1 MEQDDAP
8 SMREEIIGMVIDALR
23 KQGYPTLTR
32 ETVATDDAHRAAF
45 IEMLGDCRP
54 LPVVSQLIE
63 DARHRT
69 I

>member
-8 SMREEIIGMVIDALR
+8 SMREEIIAMVIAALR

-32 ETVATDDAHRAAF
+32 ETVATDDTHRAAF

-54 LPVVSQLIE
+54 LPVVTQLIE
-63 DARHRT
+63 EARHRT